1 MVHRPRILNAL
12 LSAVVWLLFILLIVV
27 WLPLTALVWVF
38 DRDQARYHT
47 GRFFR
52 WLAHPIAVLG
62 PSWRARV
69 NGVEIRDPRRPYVVV
84 ANHQSVLDIPM
95 LALVPFEY
103 KWVAKEPL
111 FRIPVLGW
119 MMRLAGDIP
128 LDRASTRS
136 GVIALK
142 KAQSYLERKCSVFFF
157 PEGTRSEDRRVY
169 DFNEGAFYVA
179 VKAQAPVLPLAIEGA
194 SDCLPKHSWIFGDM
208 HDIKIQ
214 ILPPVETTGMTRAD
228 VPRLTQQVRT
238 MIIQQ
243 IATWQG
249 LPVEQVDAAG
259 VVRPLAFQ

>member
-1 MVHRPRILNAL
+1 MASRPKILNAL
-12 LSAVVWLLFILLIVV
+12 LSAVVWLLFVLLILL
-27 WLPLTALVWVF
+27 WLPLTALVWLF
-38 DRDQARYHT
+38 DRDPARYRT

-69 NGVEIRDPRRPYVVV
+69 EGVEIQNPRRPYVVV
-84 ANHQSVLDIPM
+84 ANHQSILDIPM
-95 LALVPFEY
+95 LALIPMEY

-136 GVIALK
+136 GIQALK
-142 KAQSYLERKCSVFFF
+142 AARTYLDRKCSVFFF

-169 DFNEGAFYVA
+169 DFNEGAFFLA
-179 VKAQAPVLPLAIEGA
+179 VKAQVPVLPMAIEGA
-194 SDCLPKHSWIFGDM
+194 SDCLPKHSWIFGDL

-214 ILPPVETTGMTRAD
+214 VLPPVETSGMSKED
-228 VPRLTQQVRT
+228 VPQLTRQVRAA
-238 MIIQQ
+238 IIRQ
-243 IATWQG
+243 IASWQG
-249 LPVEQVDAAG
+249 VAVEQVDAAG
-259 VVRPLAFQ
+259 VVRPPAF